1 MLLPRGGCG
10 RRHDWLVIPTLVG
23 ANSLGERLTDGDRRT
38 ADYLRLVW
46 VFSLGGVQMTRPKS
60 NRGGA
65 RPGGG
70 PRGPR
75 KGQPG
80 AGRPPV
86 SDDARS
92 AVVAHLEAGG
102 TVSGAAV
109 AGGVCR
115 PVARRIANE
124 AGIVVKSGRPKKT
137 VVETGASTMF
147 ETFLPVSEGPD
158 NG

>member
-1 MLLPRGGCG
+1 
-10 RRHDWLVIPTLVG
+10 
-23 ANSLGERLTDGDRRT
+23 
-38 ADYLRLVW
+38 
-46 VFSLGGVQMTRPKS
+46 MTHPKS
-60 NRGGA
+60 NQGGP
-65 RPGGG
+65 RFGGG

-75 KGQPG
+75 KGQAG

-86 SDDARS
+86 SDEARE
-92 AVVAHLEAGG
+92 AVMAHLEAGG

>member
-1 MLLPRGGCG
+1 
-10 RRHDWLVIPTLVG
+10 
-23 ANSLGERLTDGDRRT
+23 
-38 ADYLRLVW
+38 
-46 VFSLGGVQMTRPKS
+46 MTRN
-60 NRGGA
+60 NRGGP

-102 TVSGAAV
+102 TVSGAAA

-115 PVARRIANE
+115 PVARRIASE
-124 AGIVVKSGRPKKT
+124 AGIAVKNGRPKKAR
-137 VVETGASTMF
+137 VEPEASTMF

>member
-1 MLLPRGGCG
+1 M
-10 RRHDWLVIPTLVG
+10 
-23 ANSLGERLTDGDRRT
+23 DGVLCEVVVVT
-38 ADYLRLVW
+38 H
-46 VFSLGGVQMTRPKS
+46 PKS

-65 RPGGG
+65 RFGGA

-115 PVARRIANE
+115 PVARRIASE
-124 AGIVVKSGRPKKT
+124 AGITVKNGRPKKAR
-137 VVETGASTMF
+137 VEPEASAMF